1 MPSAPFLYEVASH
14 VKNCHSGH
22 YYYYYYYY
30 YYYLWHIDYVVN
42 SHTGVIGSNSVTCIT
57 FDRLN
62 WNGDF
67 EASKGIYLENYSVRR
82 KKRCG
87 LDGSCGL
94 FVSPS
99 KLKIPFYWDNLMYD
113 AAFSIWFMRSK
124 RRRDRSSTIFNKGE
138 CGSTPLEVWN
148 FDKTIY

>member
-1 MPSAPFLYEVASH
+1 M
-14 VKNCHSGH
+14 
-22 YYYYYYYY
+22 
-30 YYYLWHIDYVVN
+30 
-42 SHTGVIGSNSVTCIT
+42 TCIT
-57 FDRLN
+57 FERLK

-99 KLKIPFYWDNLMYD
+99 KLKIPFYWDNLMSD
-113 AAFSIWFMRSK
+113 AAFSVWFMRSK

-148 FDKTIY
+148 FYKTVYYKLWNFRTRLYGLFVNDSMHVLFMRNILYVFLIVL